1 MYYPPGSLF
10 PGTIYLATVQLFQ
23 EFEDNSVAQNKQ
35 YLKKVLFVRNTFIIF
50 AP

>member
-1 MYYPPGSLF
+1 MAFSRSAGISLF
-10 PGTIYLATVQLFQ
+10 R
-23 EFEDNSVAQNKQ
+23 EFEDNSVAQNKH